1 MILDEEANHPDPL
14 DLESKNVIELRCIIE
29 QRQPDLED
37 AGRVLLKRIAED
49 FSAGRPVDERCLRT
63 VEKVEQLRGE
73 VLVLRQ
79 RRSWKL
85 KRAFRG
91 SLLLSALFISRTIEY
106 TKNMKTMT
114 TIRYG
119 KGKEYEG
126 YLATPEKAGTYPA
139 LILIHEIWG
148 LDAHTKNV
156 SDRFAEQG
164 FVVLAPD
171 LLGDTGILEKISPS
185 LYADLQDPE
194 KRHEA
199 QDARSYAA
207 AFHQRICS

>member
-79 RRSWKL
+79 RMN
-85 KRAFRG
+85 G
-91 SLLLSALFISRTIEY
+91 
-106 TKNMKTMT
+106 
-114 TIRYG
+114 G
-119 KGKEYEG
+119 
-126 YLATPEKAGTYPA
+126 AG
-139 LILIHEIWG
+139 
-148 LDAHTKNV
+148 N
-156 SDRFAEQG
+156 
-164 FVVLAPD
+164 
-171 LLGDTGILEKISPS
+171 
-185 LYADLQDPE
+185 
-194 KRHEA
+194 
-199 QDARSYAA
+199 
-207 AFHQRICS
+207 